1 MGTEA
6 AQAAPGAERRPR
18 ATTPRRETWRTW
30 IDGRSSRAGPAW
42 RQAPRFWAPP
52 AAPRRLRQP
61 TTRSPARRLAS
72 CGRPQGERLR
82 VQHRGTRAHYGICRR
97 GNLRHRRGGGR
108 LCRRARRA
116 HRRGGGREGGLPP
129 EGGHGLGQRQRL
141 LLRRK
146 GPLEPR
152 RHRAV
157 AQRLGPPQR
166 LAHQQRA
173 VQLLCGICRGGR
185 ALGYQPGTL
194 GRHRAH
200 RVPHRQLH
208 PLRRWRRRRRVRCH
222 PGLEPGSYGG
232 PGPEGGRGRRH
243 VLLRDPLRAA
253 GPGGGRHRNGR
264 HRQAKGRQLRQAQ
277 RHQGRRAGRRRLHEQ
292 RVHGGP
298 QFARRRHVPPVPG
311 EPHRRRPHPRY
322 SGGRPH
328 GAPRPC
334 AADPHQLHRP
344 LYVLPLPGPRCP
356 RQALL
361 QRDHPHEQPEHLHV
375 RHLQARGPRHPL
387 PHFRL

>member
-1 MGTEA
+1 MGKGATHYPPFHGKRESGKRGSMGTEA
-6 AQAAPGAERRPR
+6 AQAAPGAEKRPR

-42 RQAPRFWAPP
+42 RRAPRFWAPP

-72 CGRPQGERLR
+72 CRPTSRRATSSSASWNASPLR
-82 VQHRGTRAHYGICRR
+82 
-97 GNLRHRRGGGR
+97 NLPPRKPTTSSWWGPAVPA
-108 LCRRARRA
+108 CPPCSPPWRRARRWPASRRRPRSRPTATAGSFVVKA
-116 HRRGGGREGGLPP
+116 HSNPAG
-129 EGGHGLGQRQRL
+129 
-141 LLRRK
+141 
-146 GPLEPR
+146 
-152 RHRAV
+152 HRAV

-264 HRQAKGRQLRQAQ
+264 PRQAKGRQLRQGQ
-277 RHQGRRAGRRRLHEQ
+277 RHQGVVL
-292 RVHGGP
+292 
-298 QFARRRHVPPVPG
+298 
-311 EPHRRRPHPRY
+311 
-322 SGGRPH
+322 GRP
-328 GAPRPC
+328 ATT
-334 AADPHQLHRP
+334 
-344 LYVLPLPGPRCP
+344 
-356 RQALL
+356 
-361 QRDHPHEQPEHLHV
+361 
-375 RHLQARGPRHPL
+375 
-387 PHFRL
+387 